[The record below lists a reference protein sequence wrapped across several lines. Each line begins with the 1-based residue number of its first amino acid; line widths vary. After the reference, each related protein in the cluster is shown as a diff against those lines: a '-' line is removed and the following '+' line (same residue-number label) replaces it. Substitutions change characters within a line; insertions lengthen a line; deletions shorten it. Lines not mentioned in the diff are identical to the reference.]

1 MSGPDGDSTV
11 ASPTDDGTRREPPP
25 AEAARTQPG
34 PPENGQPS
42 DLYLAFL
49 RRVRMRRKLIY
60 LSQAGLLLLFLVIW
74 EIAPRAHW
82 VNPMLTSYP
91 SAIWPVFV
99 DMIGTSENNILYHTW
114 ITLLETIVGFTI
126 SMVLG
131 LLIAVALWWWEF
143 LYRVLDP
150 FLVVANALPK
160 IALVPIFYIWLG
172 DQASIY
178 AMAVAI
184 ALFITVL
191 MLYAG
196 FRETDAN
203 KVKLVRTFGA
213 SKWQVLRKV
222 ILPANVPVMISA
234 LKINV
239 GLALVGV
246 IVGEFQ
252 AAKAGLGHLIIYGSQ
267 IFQMDLVMTAITIL
281 AVISTVM
288 YLVILYVENRIMQN
302 R

>member
-1 MSGPDGDSTV
+1 MSAAEPDVSAAAASADTSETMAADGP
-11 ASPTDDGTRREPPP
+11 SPMYT
-25 AEAARTQPG
+25 
-34 PPENGQPS
+34 
-42 DLYLAFL
+42 AFL
-49 RRVRMRRKLIY
+49 RRVRLRRRMILVC
-60 LSQAGLLLLFLVIW
+60 QVLLLALFLLMW
-74 EIAPRAHW
+74 EVAPRLHW

-91 SAIWPVFV
+91 SAIWPVFIELLGAE
-99 DMIGTSENNILYHTW
+99 DNNILYHTW
-114 ITLLETIVGFTI
+114 ITLVETLVGFTI

-131 LLIAVALWWWEF
+131 MAIGVVLWWSDF
-143 LYRVLDP
+143 LYRVTDP
-150 FLVVANALPK
+150 FMVVANALPK

-184 ALFITVL
+184 AVFITIL
-191 MLYAG
+191 MLYTG
-196 FRETDAN
+196 FRETDEN
-203 KVKLVRTFGA
+203 KIKLVRIFGA
-213 SKWQVLRKV
+213 GKAQILRKV
-222 ILPANVPVMISA
+222 VLPGSVPVMIAA

-267 IFQMDLVMTAITIL
+267 IFAMDLVMTAITIL

-288 YLVILYVENRIMQN
+288 YLIILYVETRVMRHRQ
-302 R
+302 

>member
-1 MSGPDGDSTV
+1 MSVVEQDAPGAGAGAAEPANG
-11 ASPTDDGTRREPPP
+11 ASPMYT
-25 AEAARTQPG
+25 
-34 PPENGQPS
+34 
-42 DLYLAFL
+42 AFL
-49 RRVRMRRKLIY
+49 RRFRLRRRMILAC
-60 LSQAGLLLLFLVIW
+60 QLLLLALFLLIW

-99 DMIGTSENNILYHTW
+99 ELLGDPDNNILYHTW
-114 ITLLETIVGFTI
+114 VTLVETVVGFTI

-131 LLIAVALWWWEF
+131 VAIGVLLWWSEF
-143 LYRVLDP
+143 LYRVTDP
-150 FLVVANALPK
+150 FMVVANALPK

-172 DQASIY
+172 DEASIY

-184 ALFITVL
+184 AIFITIL
-191 MLYAG
+191 MIYSG
-196 FRETDAN
+196 FRETDDN
-203 KVKLVRTFGA
+203 KIKLVRTFGA
-213 SKWQVLRKV
+213 SRAQILRKV
-222 ILPANVPVMISA
+222 VLPSNVPVMIAA

-267 IFQMDLVMTAITIL
+267 IFAMDLVMTAITIL

-288 YLVILYVENRIMQN
+288 YLAILYLETRIMQ
-302 R
+302 RRQ

>member
-1 MSGPDGDSTV
+1 MSAIDKDAALAAAADAPADAPAGAPGDAPADSVGGGGPSGLYV
-11 ASPTDDGTRREPPP
+11 AYLRRY
-25 AEAARTQPG
+25 RLQRRMILVC
-34 PPENGQPS
+34 QFVV
-42 DLYLAFL
+42 LIAFL
-49 RRVRMRRKLIY
+49 AV
-60 LSQAGLLLLFLVIW
+60 W

-91 SAIWPVFV
+91 SALWPAFIEML
-99 DMIGTSENNILYHTW
+99 DQPDTNILDHTW
-114 ITLLETIVGFTI
+114 ITLVETIVGFTI

-131 LLIAVALWWWEF
+131 VLVAVVMWWSEF
-143 LYRVLDP
+143 LYRVFDP
-150 FLVVANALPK
+150 FMVVANALPK

-172 DQASIY
+172 DKASIY

-184 ALFITVL
+184 AVFITIL
-191 MLYAG
+191 MMYSG
-196 FRETDAN
+196 FRETDPN
-203 KVKLVRTFGA
+203 RIKLVRTFGA
-213 SKWQVLRKV
+213 SKRQVLAKV
-222 ILPANVPVMISA
+222 VLPSNVPVMIAA

-267 IFQMDLVMTAITIL
+267 IFAMDLVMMAITIL

-288 YLVILYVENRIMQN
+288 YLLILYFESRVMQH
-302 R
+302 RQ